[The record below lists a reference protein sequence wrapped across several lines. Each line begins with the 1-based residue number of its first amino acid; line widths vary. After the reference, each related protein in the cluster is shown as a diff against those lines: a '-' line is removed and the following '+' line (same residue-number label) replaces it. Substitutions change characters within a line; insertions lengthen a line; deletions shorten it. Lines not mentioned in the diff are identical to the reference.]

1 MMALLG
7 KGALVIW
14 HDPAPEAESDY
25 NEWHSKEH
33 MFERVGVPG
42 FRRGQRA
49 VAISGSPEYFNFYEV
64 DDIATLESKAYL
76 DRLNDPTPWT
86 RRVVPKMHNN
96 SRTLCRVTAS
106 FGVGGVPAL
115 WTMILLSP
123 GRDRAAELQSWLAD
137 DVLPKLVE
145 RPGILGAHLVQGEQS
160 TSGTDTAEKRLRSG
174 GTEFIDWVILVGG
187 YDGDV
192 LAGLRSDAL
201 SEERLTKHGAA
212 SSRVRGLYRLVHC
225 VTEPDLPA

>member
-1 MMALLG
+1 MALLG

-33 MFERVGVPG
+33 MFERVGLPG

-49 VAISGSPEYFNFYEV
+49 VAISGTPRYFNFYEV
-64 DDIATLESKAYL
+64 DDVSTLESEAYL

-86 RRVVPKMHNN
+86 RRVVPNMHNN
-96 SRTLCRVTAS
+96 SRTLCRVTAT
-106 FGVGGVPAL
+106 FGAGGVPAL

-123 GRDRAAELQSWLAD
+123 GADRAEELRRWLAE

-145 RPGILGAHLVQGEQS
+145 RPGILGADLVEGERS

-174 GTEFIDWVILVGG
+174 GTEFVDWVILVGG
-187 YDGDV
+187 YDGDA
-192 LAGLRSDAL
+192 LAGVRSDAL
-201 SEERLTKHGAA
+201 SEENLAIHGAA

-225 VTEPDLPA
+225 VTEADLPA

>member
-1 MMALLG
+1 MALLG

-49 VAISGSPEYFNFYEV
+49 VAISGAPKYFNFYEV
-64 DDIATLESKAYL
+64 DDIATLNSKAYL

-86 RRVVPKMHNN
+86 RRLVPNIHNN

-106 FGVGGVPAL
+106 FGAGGVPAF

-123 GRDRAAELQSWLAD
+123 AADRAEELRTWLAD
-137 DVLPKLVE
+137 EVLPKLVE
-145 RPGILGAHLVQGEQS
+145 RPGILGAHLVEGERS
-160 TSGTDTAEKRLRSG
+160 TSGTDTVEKQLRG
-174 GTEFIDWVILVGG
+174 GGNEFVNWVILVGG
-187 YDGDV
+187 YDGDL
-192 LAGLRSDAL
+192 LAGIRSDAL
-201 SEERLTKHGAA
+201 SHGNFVRNGAA
-212 SSRVRGLYRLVHC
+212 SSSVRGIYRLVHC
-225 VTEPDLPA
+225 VMKADLPA